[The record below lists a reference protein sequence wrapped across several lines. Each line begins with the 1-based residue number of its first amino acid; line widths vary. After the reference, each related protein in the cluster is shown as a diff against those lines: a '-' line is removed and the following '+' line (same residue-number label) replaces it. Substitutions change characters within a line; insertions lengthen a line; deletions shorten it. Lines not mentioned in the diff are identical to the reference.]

1 MSAAIASTAHP
12 KGTGAPGAADGS
24 DIEDSFF
31 PALIEVSQQ
40 VGCNPVDL
48 LAVMKAESNVCPGAV
63 NPHGGATGLIQFM
76 PETLKKLGWSEP
88 MQVFAELSAT
98 DQLPWVQQFLK
109 AGKGQFTSPGR
120 IYQFIF
126 LPATMG
132 TATQPGDAVA
142 TKDSPNA
149 AIAAAYASNEA
160 LDINKD
166 GKITIQELTTRMQG
180 QEAGARWTALVTRLK
195 AAQAGSAQTPPAA
208 GSGAQAP
215 TPTKPAP
222 STSSGSAQP
231 PADGGAAGSTPGASG
246 AGKPDGTS
254 QSSDPSGA
262 SEADPSASDPSSGT
276 SDPSSGTSDPSSSAS
291 DPSGG
296 TSEADAGASDPSSG
310 TSDPSSG
317 TSEADAG
324 ASDSSESSEPDSTSE
339 QSSSSDPS
347 DSSGSSEA
355 PAESASEG

>member
-12 KGTGAPGAADGS
+12 KGTGAPGSADSS

-31 PALIEVSQQ
+31 PALIDVCQQ
-40 VGCNPVDL
+40 VGCNPADL
-48 LAVMKAESNVCPGAV
+48 LAVIKAESNVCPGAV

-76 PETLKKLGWSEP
+76 PETMKRLGWSEP

-126 LPATMG
+126 LPGTMS

-142 TKDSPNA
+142 SKDSPTA

-180 QEAGARWTALVTRLK
+180 QEAGGRWTALVTRLK
-195 AAQAGSAQTPPAA
+195 AAQAGGAQAPPAA
-208 GSGAQAP
+208 GGAQAP
-215 TPTKPAP
+215 TPSASS
-222 STSSGSAQP
+222 STQP
-231 PADGGAAGSTPGASG
+231 PDAAGGATTPGASG
-246 AGKPDGTS
+246 SGAPDSTS
-254 QSSDPSGA
+254 QASEPNTGAEADSGA
-262 SEADPSASDPSSGT
+262 SDSSAAT
-276 SDPSSGTSDPSSSAS
+276 SDPSSTSEPATSASDRGTDTSESSGTSADEASAGATDASSSAS
-291 DPSGG
+291 EP
-296 TSEADAGASDPSSG
+296 
-310 TSDPSSG
+310 
-317 TSEADAG
+317 DAG
-324 ASDSSESSEPDSTSE
+324 ASDSSPSSETDTTDEENSTSSSDD
-339 QSSSSDPS
+339 SSSS
-347 DSSGSSEA
+347 SEA
-355 PAESASEG
+355 SAESPSES